1 MLQDEVVSKVVYN
14 IVARDWLHLQVLEG
28 QFLCNPLVL
37 DMGKLFLLY
46 IKCFFGN
53 FKELFI
59 INYIKQV
66 LKGSNMKAYIS
77 YSKDYNV
84 IIINEIVI
92 YFTFVFSTNL

>member
-1 MLQDEVVSKVVYN
+1 M
-14 IVARDWLHLQVLEG
+14 
-28 QFLCNPLVL
+28 
-37 DMGKLFLLY
+37 
-46 IKCFFGN
+46 FFGN